1 MSNLK
6 ERLDRR
12 LNHLLRE
19 KVQLKF
25 GKKRQ
30 LSANILDGQP
40 AKTSKGGSE
49 CGFDAGKKV
58 TGIKR
63 HALVDPSGLILKVA
77 ITGGNVQDRDSTKTS
92 LKEVGAE
99 QDIIKRLKLI
109 WTFSVR
115 LRMNP
120 P

>member
-25 GKKRQ
+25 GKNRQ

-40 AKTSKGGSE
+40 AKTSKGGSG

-58 TGIKR
+58 TGRKR
-63 HALVDPSGLILKVA
+63 HALVDSLGLILNVA
-77 ITGGNVQDRDSTKTS
+77 ITGGNVQDHDSAKTS
-92 LKEVGAE
+92 LKEIGTERTSSRDWNLSGHSLWDCA
-99 QDIIKRLKLI
+99 
-109 WTFSVR
+109 
-115 LRMNP
+115 
-120 P
+120 